1 MKKLLLGA
9 LFAFGLATAYADTF
23 IAKPALHEGVTGVT
37 VTGVTTQLTV
47 LSETVQH
54 LMGSTSQIVA
64 LPEATTLKPGR
75 YWVIRNDS
83 SQSATVRYFGG
94 TTLSTVRPAT
104 SLVVRL
110 KSAVTSDGDWTL
122 ETQDFIRTAGD
133 TMSGSLGLDYATA
146 DRAAYVDGAKVLRTS
161 TTVSS
166 QELEYLDG
174 VTSNLGARVNNFTD
188 AEGARLAGVT
198 SGIQSQIDSAFSVIS
213 GKVNRSA
220 DTMTGS
226 FGLSY
231 ANVTPDRAAYVDG
244 SRIVRTSTSVSSQ
257 ELEYLDGV
265 TANIQAQ
272 IAAAG
277 GGGGSFVS
285 KTGDT
290 MTGPLRMQ
298 GGANGIIWHNNA
310 GNFNWLATSN
320 NFNSNEY
327 ELTPSTLAGGT
338 TYTTPVFRLS
348 TAGNL
353 RLSGTIQAV
362 GGTMTGALLLD
373 TAPLTVLNATPTFIR
388 NGAVDTEVR
397 LEGVS
402 TQAKLVTFR
411 NNTVDRW
418 KIGMLSNGNFG
429 LLDYDSAGSFL
440 GTLISVPSGSGVI
453 SITRAL
459 TVSDTALSTFGG
471 SLKANQDILIGQ
483 SGAGSGGKVRIF
495 CDSGTECWR
504 IGPAGSAG
512 AVDLDFRSQLA
523 GLVAMSISTAGM
535 TTTFRGNADAS
546 MSVQTPAVSSS
557 YTIGNNVSTFVIAPS
572 TNLTTST
579 AIMPASPANFQRVS
593 VSCSGSGITNFT
605 HLASGAHT
613 LEHPMTS
620 CSRGSGGTWEFQN
633 SGSGFWR
640 LITKSEATASELYLQ
655 GATTYA
661 STDNKI
667 RVYITTVKNEGNAWT
682 LTQNATNGTLVTLLQ
697 EGQYAM
703 HMCDNFS
710 AAANMGISLNAS
722 STTNGIQTLAPAQVA
737 CGNVS
742 ASVDIGVCCSDTRY
756 LPAGT
761 VIRPHTD
768 GTANGSN
775 LWMQSFRIRK
785 ISN

>member
-1 MKKLLLGA
+1 MKKLLAGF

-47 LSETVQH
+47 LSETIQH
-54 LMGSTSQIVA
+54 LMGGTTQIVS
-64 LPEATTLKPGR
+64 LPQATTLKPGR

-94 TTLSTVRPAT
+94 GDLSTVRPAT
-104 SLVVRL
+104 SLVARL

-122 ETQDFIRTAGD
+122 ETQDFIRTGGD

-198 SGIQSQIDSAFSVIS
+198 SGIQSQIDSAFSAIS

-226 FGLSY
+226 LGLSY

-244 SRIVRTSTSVSSQ
+244 SSILRTSTSVSSQ

-277 GGGGSFVS
+277 VGGGSFVS
-285 KTGDT
+285 KTGD
-290 MTGPLRMQ
+290 
-298 GGANGIIWHNNA
+298 
-310 GNFNWLATSN
+310 
-320 NFNSNEY
+320 
-327 ELTPSTLAGGT
+327 
-338 TYTTPVFRLS
+338 
-348 TAGNL
+348 
-353 RLSGTIQAV
+353 
-362 GGTMTGALLLD
+362 TMTGALLLD
-373 TAPLTVLNATPTFIR
+373 TAPLTVLNAAPTFRR
-388 NGAVDTEVR
+388 NGVVDTEVR

-418 KIGMLSNGNFG
+418 KIGMISNGNFG

-440 GTLISVPSGSGVI
+440 GTLISIPSGSGVI

-483 SGAGSGGKVRIF
+483 SGSGSGGKVRIF
-495 CDSGTECWR
+495 CDSGSECWR
-504 IGPAGSAG
+504 IGPAGSTG

-523 GLVAMSISTAGM
+523 GVVAMSISTAGVV
-535 TTTFRGNADAS
+535 THKRGVADES
-546 MSVQTPAVSSS
+546 LVVQTPSAAAS
-557 YTIGNNVSTFVIAPS
+557 YTIGNNVSTFVVAPTTTLS
-572 TNLTTST
+572 TST
-579 AIMPASPANFQRVS
+579 VIMPASPANFQEVN
-593 VSCSGSGITNFT
+593 VSCSGNSITSLIHLPSG
-605 HLASGAHT
+605 SHT
-613 LEHPMTS
+613 LEAPLKNCANGT
-620 CSRGSGGTWEFQN
+620 GSKYIFHNT
-633 SGSGFWR
+633 GSGFWR
-640 LITKSEATASELYLQ
+640 ALGRAEVPTSEVFVQAATAYGST
-655 GATTYA
+655 ATKVRRWTNLLTTTGSAITFDQSTVSGDTFTVNESGTYA
-661 STDNKI
+661 MT
-667 RVYITTVKNEGNAWT
+667 Y
-682 LTQNATNGTLVTLLQ
+682 
-697 EGQYAM
+697 
-703 HMCDNFS
+703 CDQFTGV
-710 AAANMGISLNAS
+710 ANMGISVDAS
-722 STTNGIQTLAPAQVA
+722 GTTNVQSLTNTNVV
-737 CGNVS
+737 CGNNT
-742 ASVDIGVCCSDTRY
+742 AGADLGTCCSATRA
-756 LPAGT
+756 LTSGQVLRA
-761 VIRPHTD
+761 HTD
-768 GTANGSN
+768 GTANGAN
-775 LWMQSFRIRK
+775 TWLQSFRIRK